1 MAILLVSLVVWVG
14 LILGNLIRQL
24 LPFFRLV
31 LEKEDLVW
39 ESTYSKRLVYAVV
52 FSFLASTLALNS
64 SAFEVVLGD
73 LLLAFLG
80 GVSAG
85 VNANWLAEEVL
96 KWEWQSGARSVVKG

>member
-1 MAILLVSLVVWVG
+1 MSDLLVMLVVWIG

-31 LEKEDLVW
+31 LEKEELSW
-39 ESTYSKRLVYAVV
+39 EATYTKRMVYAVV
-52 FSFLASTLALNS
+52 FSLLASTLALNS
-64 SAFEVVLGD
+64 PTFQVVLGD

-80 GVSAG
+80 GVSTG

-96 KWEWQSGARSVVKG
+96 KWEWQSGASSVVKG